1 MGKDEIEF
9 INNVFRVA
17 FSIPII
23 ETTVGAEI
31 FVSNSSKKRNK
42 INYDEKQSTKNSKK
56 DSFERQFTENP
67 EIVKTLEEY
76 FSSLERYLKSSF
88 LRKYILS
95 LRSIS
100 LEDLEKLEKKYLE
113 IDVKTIS
120 FPFQSVEL
128 VKNME
133 QINMYI
139 LEKINNSNMK
149 NEHSYILRELK
160 KLIALKAH
168 KEILEE
174 LKKYIKE
181 KDENKWDELFNS
193 EPVSLVI

>member
-1 MGKDEIEF
+1 MNDSIILSILIIVLLILLSWFLIVFLKNDKSKKTNPK
-9 INNVFRVA
+9 INNINIGSNK
-17 FSIPII
+17 SI
-23 ETTVGAEI
+23 G
-31 FVSNSSKKRNK
+31 
-42 INYDEKQSTKNSKK
+42 
-56 DSFERQFTENP
+56 ENP
-67 EIVKTLEEY
+67 NIRKSLNEY

-174 LKKYIKE
+174 LKNYIKD
-181 KDENKWDELFNS
+181 KDESKWNDLFNS
-193 EPVSLVI
+193 EPISLII

>member
-1 MGKDEIEF
+1 
-9 INNVFRVA
+9 
-17 FSIPII
+17 
-23 ETTVGAEI
+23 
-31 FVSNSSKKRNK
+31 
-42 INYDEKQSTKNSKK
+42 
-56 DSFERQFTENP
+56 
-67 EIVKTLEEY
+67 
-76 FSSLERYLKSSF
+76 
-88 LRKYILS
+88 
-95 LRSIS
+95 
-100 LEDLEKLEKKYLE
+100 
-113 IDVKTIS
+113 
-120 FPFQSVEL
+120 
-128 VKNME
+128 
-133 QINMYI
+133 MYI